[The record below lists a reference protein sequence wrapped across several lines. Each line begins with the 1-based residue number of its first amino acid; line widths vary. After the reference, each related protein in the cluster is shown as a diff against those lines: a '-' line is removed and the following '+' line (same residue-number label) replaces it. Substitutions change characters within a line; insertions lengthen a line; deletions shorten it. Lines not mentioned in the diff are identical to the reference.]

1 MKNDLMNA
9 EPWNRCFGCSPHND
23 RGLKLTFTQ
32 TGDGTVESRYQVPD
46 HLVGPPGAV
55 HGGVQ
60 AVLLDE
66 VMGVTARV
74 NAGAETTM
82 AVTAELRLRYRRPA
96 PVGQTLVIRGKLLR
110 SEGDDLF
117 VSGEILGPD
126 REILTVA
133 EARFRAV
140 PRFASDRA

>member
-1 MKNDLMNA
+1 MVNDLLTA

-55 HGGVQ
+55 HGGIQ

-74 NAGAETTM
+74 NSGAETAR

-110 SEGDDLF
+110 TDGDNLF
-117 VSGEILGPD
+117 ISGEILGPD

-133 EARFRAV
+133 EGRFKALR
-140 PRFASDRA
+140 RFDSGRV